1 MCILLAELYLMEE
14 SWMKEMKDG
23 ELIML
28 LLISLFV
35 ALTERNV
42 MAELGKQCATI
53 TIGISN

>member
-1 MCILLAELYLMEE
+1 
-14 SWMKEMKDG
+14 MKEMNDG

-42 MAELGKQCATI
+42 MFELGKQCATI
-53 TIGISN
+53 TIGITN